1 MVAYLK
7 DAMYGKVYAV
17 KTMNPIS
24 VQVVNGNTDGLEAA
38 NYLYCR
44 ITNEDKGIFLMV
56 FGQRLIAIYDK
67 YSNSEDSLCEGKVYD
82 RQISLA
88 GGTFNGRKIKDHL
101 ERYNILDGVLI
112 SGYNHKAK
120 PRSNI
125 KKKHIAALVN
135 MLKNVRNA
143 NILGIDLNDCY
154 ERTFLKKEPVE
165 VYLANVNR
173 KKYDSSWVNE
183 CIQLTDK
190 NNFDKPIDT
199 VLPDKSITR
208 DDSSTSQA
216 KEVNQANNGE
226 VNTKIDNYISSNVDG
241 TKVLNGSEKQPTDDS
256 KTLKDDS
263 RTLKD
268 EVLDNSDDKT
278 TADISNNDNEIIP
291 DDENTGSTGE
301 RQSLSGEESLK
312 LLYSLVDAVSKLS
325 EKVDSFIKSQESNQE
340 KEQAYNKLEEALTNT
355 TNSIE
360 QLSDRLTSIESS
372 IQNIEKSYENRYS
385 SDNMNEVIAEL
396 RLDIAERDKELAEYK
411 RKSDLAEGTYAVNEI
426 NFLSQ
431 LKVGNKFQESYD
443 TKKFQY
449 LVKVPLPMSKNSFIG
464 IVKMANDYDGIVCL
478 VDRSDDLMV
487 STVLRGYGKLN
498 IPDSVYGAVRVNYEN
513 IYVDKMRSFGNLT
526 KEERMRKFIE
536 VANRALTG

>member
-67 YSNSEDSLCEGKVYD
+67 YSNSEDGLCEGKVYD

-216 KEVNQANNGE
+216 KEVNQANNEE
-226 VNTKIDNYISSNVDG
+226 VNTKIDD
-241 TKVLNGSEKQPTDDS
+241 TR
-256 KTLKDDS
+256 TLKDESMTLKDESRTLKDES

-278 TADISNNDNEIIP
+278 TANISNHSNNDSETIT
-291 DDENTGSTGE
+291 DDENTGSTGK

-325 EKVDSFIKSQESNQE
+325 EKLDSFIKSQESNQE
-340 KEQAYNKLEEALTNT
+340 KEQASNKLEEALTNT
-355 TNSIE
+355 TKSIE
-360 QLSDRLTSIESS
+360 QLGDRLTNIESS
-372 IQNIEKSYENRYS
+372 IQGIEKSYENRYS

-431 LKVGNKFQESYD
+431 LKAGNKFQESYD

-478 VDRSDDLMV
+478 VDRSDDLII

-498 IPDSVYGAVRVNYEN
+498 IPDNVFGTVRVNYEN

>member
-1 MVAYLK
+1 MIAYLK

-24 VQVVNGNTDGLEAA
+24 VQAVNGNTDGLEVA

-56 FGQRLIAIYDK
+56 FGQRLIAIYDQ
-67 YSNSEDSLCEGKVYD
+67 YSESEDGLCGGKVCD
-82 RQISLA
+82 SQVSLA
-88 GGTFNGRKIKDHL
+88 GGTFNGKKIRDYL
-101 ERYNILDGVLI
+101 EKYNILNGVLI

-120 PRSNI
+120 PRSNV
-125 KKKHIAALVN
+125 KKTHIVALVN
-135 MLKNVRNA
+135 MLKNVKNA

-154 ERTFLKKEPVE
+154 ERTLLKREPVK

-208 DDSSTSQA
+208 DDSSVSQD
-216 KEVNQANNGE
+216 KEVNQANNEE
-226 VNTKIDNYISSNVDG
+226 VNEKIDNYISSNVDG

-278 TADISNNDNEIIP
+278 TADISNNDNETITN
-291 DDENTGSTGE
+291 DENTGSTGE
-301 RQSLSGEESLK
+301 RQSLLGEESLK

-325 EKVDSFIKSQESNQE
+325 EKLDSFIKSQESNQE
-340 KEQAYNKLEEALTNT
+340 KEQASNKLEEALTNT
-355 TNSIE
+355 TKSIE
-360 QLSDRLTSIESS
+360 QLGDRLTNIESS
-372 IQNIEKSYENRYS
+372 IQSIEKSYENRYS

-431 LKVGNKFQESYD
+431 LKAGNKFQESYD

-478 VDRSDDLMV
+478 VDRSDDLII

-498 IPDSVYGAVRVNYEN
+498 IPDNVFGTVRVNYEN

>member
-1 MVAYLK
+1 MIAYLK

-24 VQVVNGNTDGLEAA
+24 VQAVNGNTDGLEVA

-56 FGQRLIAIYDK
+56 FGQRLIAIYDQ
-67 YSNSEDSLCEGKVYD
+67 YSESEDGLCGGKVCD
-82 RQISLA
+82 SQVSLA
-88 GGTFNGRKIKDHL
+88 GGTFNGKKIRDYL
-101 ERYNILDGVLI
+101 EKYNILNGVLI

-120 PRSNI
+120 PRSNV
-125 KKKHIAALVN
+125 KKTHIVALVN
-135 MLKNVRNA
+135 MLKNVKNA

-154 ERTFLKKEPVE
+154 ERTLLKREPVK

-183 CIQLTDK
+183 CIQLTDR
-190 NNFDKPIDT
+190 NNFDKPINT
-199 VLPDKSITR
+199 VLPDKSVSR
-208 DDSSTSQA
+208 ADSSTSQT

-226 VNTKIDNYISSNVDG
+226 VNTKIDD
-241 TKVLNGSEKQPTDDS
+241 TR
-256 KTLKDDS
+256 TLKDESRTLKDESRTLKDES

-278 TADISNNDNEIIP
+278 TANISNHSNNDSETIT
-291 DDENTGSTGE
+291 DDENTGSTGK

-325 EKVDSFIKSQESNQE
+325 EKLDSFIKSQESNQE
-340 KEQAYNKLEEALTNT
+340 KEQASNKLEEALTNT
-355 TNSIE
+355 TKSIE
-360 QLSDRLTSIESS
+360 QLGDRLTNIESS
-372 IQNIEKSYENRYS
+372 IQGIEKSYENRYS

-431 LKVGNKFQESYD
+431 LKAGNKFQESYD

-478 VDRSDDLMV
+478 VDRSDDLII

-498 IPDSVYGAVRVNYEN
+498 IPDNVFGTVRVNYEN